1 VTTEAGSKNALELFL
16 ETYLMTLT
24 SRLRLSAMALLA
36 FAAPLGVLA
45 VTVSGTVTNKTVN
58 KPSGGDDVVLIAFG
72 QGMQEAGRTKTD
84 AKGHYSINVPDNG
97 MHLIRVDHQKAAYF
111 QPVPP
116 GTTSV
121 DTDVYDVLP
130 KVEGVS
136 TEANVIRVETDPQGL
151 HVIENYFVKNDSN
164 PPRTQFSPRAYE
176 IYLPPDARIEGSA
189 AKGPGGMPVSSSPI
203 PTGEKGYYAFVF
215 PVRPGETQFQIT
227 YHLPY
232 NGSFQFTPKVSLPTQ
247 NLAVILPK
255 SMKFAAGGSS
265 AFQPINDDV
274 NAQTFLLRGVLPS
287 QTLAFTVSG
296 TGSMP
301 RESQAQAPGQGE
313 PGAAAGPEAGQ
324 ASAAGDTRPGG
335 GLGNP
340 IDTPDPLNKYKWWI
354 LSGLALVLA
363 IAAAFLLRAKPGD
376 AVPVPAPSASL
387 PGAVPAAPS
396 GGRGELLAALKEEL
410 FSLETERLEG
420 KLSEQEYAE
429 QKAALETV
437 LRRALS
443 RQTVL
448 S

>member
-1 VTTEAGSKNALELFL
+1 
-16 ETYLMTLT
+16 MTFI
-24 SRLRLSAMALLA
+24 SRLRFGVVALVA
-36 FAAPLGVLA
+36 FTAPIAVVAAT
-45 VTVSGTVTNKTVN
+45 VTGTVTNKTVN

-84 AKGHYSINVPDNG
+84 AKGHYSIEVPDNG

-111 QPVPP
+111 QPLQP
-116 GTTSV
+116 GSTRADV
-121 DTDVYDVLP
+121 DVYDVLP
-130 KVEGVS
+130 QVNGVS
-136 TEANVIRVETDPQGL
+136 TEADVMRIETDPQGL

-189 AKGPGGMPVSSSPI
+189 AMGPGGMPVSSSPV
-203 PTGEKGYYAFVF
+203 PTGEKGYYSFVF
-215 PVRPGETQFQIT
+215 PVRPGETRFQIS

-232 NGSFQFTPKVSLPTQ
+232 NGSFNFTPKVSMPTQ
-247 NLAVILPK
+247 NVAVMLPK
-255 SMKFAAGGSS
+255 SMKFAGGGSVS
-265 AFQPINDDV
+265 FQSINDDV
-274 NAQTFLLRGVLPS
+274 NAQTFLARNVSPS
-287 QTLAFTVSG
+287 QAMAFSVSG
-296 TGSMP
+296 SGSMP
-301 RESQAQAPGQGE
+301 RETQAQGPNE
-313 PGAAAGPEAGQ
+313 PGAAGGPEAGPEAGQ
-324 ASAAGDTRPGG
+324 ASSASADTRPGG

-363 IAAAFLLRAKPGD
+363 IAAAFLLRAKPEA
-376 AVPVPAPSASL
+376 AVTSPNAGGIPPVAPI
-387 PGAVPAAPS
+387 PS
-396 GGRGELLAALKEEL
+396 SNGRGDLLAALKEEL
-410 FSLETERLEG
+410 FTLETERLEG
-420 KLSEQEYAE
+420 KLSESEYAE